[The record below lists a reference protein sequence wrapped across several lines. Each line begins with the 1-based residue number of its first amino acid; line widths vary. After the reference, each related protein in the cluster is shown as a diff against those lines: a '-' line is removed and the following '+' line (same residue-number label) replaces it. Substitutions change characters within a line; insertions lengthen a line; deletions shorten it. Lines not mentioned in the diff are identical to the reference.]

1 MTARAILDTE
11 KCLTFNFDLKK
22 IINKFIETMTLKELQ
37 TQYQIVQK
45 IFDNGVKD
53 FQEKWNKR
61 PAFQQLKK
69 DYDYIEE
76 ERQRIVKEYGNEQG
90 QVPQALQVKADKEF
104 RKVLETDVSKNEKNY
119 PKFSQE
125 EIKQASENEKLTS
138 TEIATLDDAFI
149 RK

>member
-1 MTARAILDTE
+1 MKL
-11 KCLTFNFDLKK
+11 KDLQ
-22 IINKFIETMTLKELQ
+22 N
-37 TQYQIVQK
+37 QYNIVQK
-45 IFDNGVKD
+45 IYDNGITD

-69 DYDYIEE
+69 DVDYIEE
-76 ERQRIVKEYGNEQG
+76 ERQRLLKEYANEQG
-90 QVPQALQVKADKEF
+90 QIPQSLQQTVDAEF

-119 PKFSQE
+119 PKFGEE
-125 EIKQASENEKLTS
+125 EIKKASESGKLTS

>member
-1 MTARAILDTE
+1 
-11 KCLTFNFDLKK
+11 
-22 IINKFIETMTLKELQ
+22 MTLKDLQ
-37 TQYQIVQK
+37 NQYEIVKK
-45 IFDNGVKD
+45 IYDNGVKD

-90 QVPQALQVKADKEF
+90 QVPQALQVKADQEF

-119 PKFSQE
+119 PKFSQQ
-125 EIKQASENEKLTS
+125 EIKQASESGKLTS